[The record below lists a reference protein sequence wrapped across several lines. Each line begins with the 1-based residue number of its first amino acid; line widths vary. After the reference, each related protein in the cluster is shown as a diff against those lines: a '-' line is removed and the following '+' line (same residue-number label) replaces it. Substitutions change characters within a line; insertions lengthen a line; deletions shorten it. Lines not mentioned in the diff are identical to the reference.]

1 MAAMRSVSLCRM
13 WPTLRIVVGPSAKH
27 ATAASVI
34 TVSVSD
40 PVWLAADEIT
50 YSIQGRCGR
59 CNNFA
64 GAQLTGTLS
73 FTNYGSRQLIS
84 SNFSGGTFQ
93 IDNGSDFT
101 TTNNYALGFWGPVA
115 DRIASVTF
123 NTGTAVLP
131 ATGMLVTG
139 SLASRIPGGD
149 LGGKYTTTSVGNA
162 LGSTYT
168 FDVTSLVQRTVNGDF
183 GSRYTRVALLDTGAL
198 TEAYRFFYSTR
209 ASNTAY
215 RPRLVI
221 SYGSASQSVSSGGT
235 TIKVMQWNIH
245 ETKGSDATIRVLI

>member
-1 MAAMRSVSLCRM
+1 MLKLMRRAA
-13 WPTLRIVVGPSAKH
+13 
-27 ATAASVI
+27 
-34 TVSVSD
+34 
-40 PVWLAADEIT
+40 LAAATGAWLGVAGAAAHAAPVPLDEIT

-84 SNFSGGTFQ
+84 SNFFGGTFQ

-149 LGGKYTTTSVGNA
+149 LGGILNVYVGGACTTAACTNTQDSDN
-162 LGSTYT
+162 LSIFT
-168 FDVTSLVQRTVNGDF
+168 VTAHTDSAPAPIPLPAPL
-183 GSRYTRVALLDTGAL
+183 ALLLAGIAGLAGVSTWQRGAGV
-198 TEAYRFFYSTR
+198 
-209 ASNTAY
+209 
-215 RPRLVI
+215 RPAHSWL
-221 SYGSASQSVSSGGT
+221 
-235 TIKVMQWNIH
+235 
-245 ETKGSDATIRVLI
+245 